1 MTRKKIL
8 IADDKPSSRELV
20 RIVVEHLGFDVIEAG
35 DGEEAVAKARTEG
48 PSLILADLQ
57 MPKLDGFGVLSAV
70 RSDAATARIPVIAV
84 TAYAMSTDREK
95 ALRAGFDSYVSKPI
109 GLGALRSEIARLLAP
124 PPRTAEQDSAGT
136 AR

>member
-1 MTRKKIL
+1 
-8 IADDKPSSRELV
+8 
-20 RIVVEHLGFDVIEAG
+20 
-35 DGEEAVAKARTEG
+35 
-48 PSLILADLQ
+48 

-95 ALRAGFDSYVSKPI
+95 ALHAGFDSYVSKPI
-109 GLGALRSEIARLLAP
+109 SLGALRSEIARLLAAT
-124 PPRTAEQDSAGT
+124 PRSAEQDSAGT